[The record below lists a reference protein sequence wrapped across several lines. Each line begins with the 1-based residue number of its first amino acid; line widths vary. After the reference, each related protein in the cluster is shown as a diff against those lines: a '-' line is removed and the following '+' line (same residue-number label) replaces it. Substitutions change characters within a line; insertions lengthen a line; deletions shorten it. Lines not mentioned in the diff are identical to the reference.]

1 MAGLDNPS
9 GASST
14 RPRSFLRRRLPAV
27 FATSL
32 VFLLTLGGISAAL
45 GKLTYN
51 HVDGQIRREPP
62 GLLQPKDPAI
72 KQAAKQTHAENY
84 LIIGTDDRSTV
95 EGQRSDTTM
104 LVHLSPDHKK
114 AIVVSIPRDSY
125 VTIPACTD
133 SKGVRHPEHKALFNS
148 AITVGGAACTIKT
161 VQALTGISIKHFVQI
176 NFPGFKAVINALGSV
191 TICSPTAVTITKG
204 VHLTLKAGD
213 NKLDGAEAL
222 DYVRARHGLGDG
234 SDLGRITR
242 QQRFLSAVLREARG
256 GALLTNPG
264 KLNSFVNAAT
274 KAVTVDDK
282 THIGDLKTLFDA
294 LRGLDPKHVT
304 LYTAPIAN
312 RAYNPKNP
320 SDTRGA
326 NVLLDDKKGRILYD
340 EIINDAK
347 IAPSA
352 KATSATPTL
361 SAGPTTLTVA
371 PSTIKVAVTNGTD
384 AAGLAGK
391 VQTALSGLGFQKGVL
406 AKEPQN
412 ATGTIV
418 KYTAAQTTAARTVA
432 AAFPNASMQVEA
444 AHSGAIEVVVGTK
457 YDGVRAVTAGQTAPA
472 WVQSTV
478 TTPSAATPTPT
489 ITGGISA
496 ADKTCTNTH

>member
-1 MAGLDNPS
+1 MAGTDNS
-9 GASST
+9 VST
-14 RPRSFLRRRLPAV
+14 RSSSLPRRSFLRRRLGAV
-27 FATSL
+27 LATSL
-32 VFLLTLGGISAAL
+32 VFLLTLAGISAAVAKI
-45 GKLTYN
+45 GYD

-62 GLLQPKDPAI
+62 GLIQSKDPAI

-95 EGQRSDTTM
+95 EGKRSDTTM
-104 LVHLSPDHKK
+104 LVHLSPDHQK

-125 VTIPACTD
+125 VTIPACTN
-133 SKGVRHPEHKALFNS
+133 SKGVVRPEHKALFNS
-148 AITVGGAACTIKT
+148 AITVGGAGCTIKT
-161 VQALTGISIKHFVQI
+161 VQSLTGISIKHFVQI

-204 VHLTLKAGD
+204 VHLTLKAGN

-256 GALLTNPG
+256 GALLSNPA

-274 KAVTVDDK
+274 QAVTVDDK

-312 RAYNPKNP
+312 RAYNPNNP
-320 SDTRGA
+320 SDPHGA
-326 NVLLDDKKGRILYD
+326 NVLLDEKKGRILYD

-347 IAPSA
+347 M
-352 KATSATPTL
+352 TPTA
-361 SAGPTTLTVA
+361 SASPTPTTTAPTTLTVA
-371 PSTIKVAVTNGTD
+371 PSAITVAVTNGTQTN
-384 AAGLAGK
+384 GLAGK
-391 VQTALSGLGFQKGVL
+391 VQTALSSLGFKKGTLV
-406 AKEPQN
+406 KKPQN

-418 KYTAAQTTAARTVA
+418 KYTTAQAAAARTVA
-432 AAFPNASMQVEA
+432 AALPNALMRLDPS
-444 AHSGAIEVVVGTK
+444 HTGAIEVVVGSK
-457 YDGVRAVTAGQTAPA
+457 YAGVRTVAVGQSAPSWVATASATASP
-472 WVQSTV
+472 
-478 TTPSAATPTPT
+478 TPS

-496 ADKTCTNTH
+496 ADKTCTNTR